1 MKFKINMEIKFIISL
16 LFAILVAIFAIQ
28 NSGSVEI
35 NFLFTKFTISQAVV
49 ILSSAIVGALIVLLL
64 GLVKQIK
71 QNMKI
76 KQLSKEIEMLIEERD
91 KLQVKVDEFD
101 LANKDKEGKME
112 GNDESI
118 ESKNDNSISWTK
130 LMNILDIKTR
140 YFGVAF

>member
-118 ESKNDNSISWTK
+118 ESKNDNRIS
-130 LMNILDIKTR
+130 
-140 YFGVAF
+140 

>member
-118 ESKNDNSISWTK
+118 ESKNDNSIS
-130 LMNILDIKTR
+130 
-140 YFGVAF
+140 

>member
-76 KQLSKEIEMLIEERD
+76 KQLNKEIETLIEERD

-118 ESKNDNSISWTK
+118 ESKNDNSIS
-130 LMNILDIKTR
+130 
-140 YFGVAF
+140 